1 MQKKSIKK
9 GSLGV
14 LCLIIVFLIALV
26 LSSYK
31 TIAKHINL
39 GLDLQG
45 GFEILYK
52 VEPIQKDK
60 AIDMPSV
67 INSINKRINVL
78 GVNEPQISVEGK
90 DRVRV
95 QLAGAKDLNTAR
107 KLIGTTAK
115 LTFRDVDDKELADS
129 SILQEGGASL
139 AYQNGEP
146 VVSFKVADKAK
157 FQAMT
162 GQIAKR
168 PSGQNIMVIWL
179 DYAQGD
185 TYKKEAQKQSQGQE
199 PKFISAASVNQA
211 LSGDSIIQG
220 HFSEEEA
227 KTLANLINSGS
238 LPVKLNELSSNV
250 ISASYGQDALAKT
263 SIAGLIGTLIV
274 MAFMIYIYR
283 LPGLIASVM
292 LAFYVWMVFAIYS
305 LMGAT
310 FTLSGIGALVL
321 GVGMTVDANIV
332 NYERIRQELY
342 RGKSIRSAV
351 KDGQQLSFAAIFD
364 VQFTTLIAALI
375 MYIWGTGSVKGFA
388 TMLMITVFMTLL
400 LNVGM
405 SKALLNL
412 VVKSGICDHKPTW
425 FAVKQSQIP
434 DVSSGEKQ
442 FYTGTYKL
450 NYVSY
455 AKYSITVA
463 LVIIILSLGIG
474 LTQVVKGKGFF
485 NLGIDFSSG
494 TKITVTSDKVIK
506 VDQVQKDFEKLE
518 LKNFSFQSSG
528 DKTVYATTK
537 QAISTKDLAKMKTEL
552 KKIYGQE
559 PGDNVVTP
567 VVGHDLVNKAIILT
581 IVAWIA
587 MMAYVTMR
595 YEWDYAFSCIIAL
608 IHDVA
613 IVLAV
618 FGILRLEVNIELI
631 SVLLTIIG
639 YSINNSIIVFDRVRE
654 HMRQHKNNPNIDYK
668 VVVNESIDSTIKEA
682 LYSSF
687 TTLFPVIILLAM
699 GSQAIFTFIFAMF
712 IGLVA
717 GTLSSIFIS
726 PMMWLYIRTHLKPKQ
741 KHKKNKIIK
750 KEHLDEYTIPGINA

>member
-450 NYVSY
+450 NY
-455 AKYSITVA
+455 A
-463 LVIIILSLGIG
+463 
-474 LTQVVKGKGFF
+474 
-485 NLGIDFSSG
+485 
-494 TKITVTSDKVIK
+494 
-506 VDQVQKDFEKLE
+506 
-518 LKNFSFQSSG
+518 
-528 DKTVYATTK
+528 
-537 QAISTKDLAKMKTEL
+537 
-552 KKIYGQE
+552 
-559 PGDNVVTP
+559 
-567 VVGHDLVNKAIILT
+567 
-581 IVAWIA
+581 
-587 MMAYVTMR
+587 
-595 YEWDYAFSCIIAL
+595 
-608 IHDVA
+608 
-613 IVLAV
+613 
-618 FGILRLEVNIELI
+618 
-631 SVLLTIIG
+631 
-639 YSINNSIIVFDRVRE
+639 
-654 HMRQHKNNPNIDYK
+654 
-668 VVVNESIDSTIKEA
+668 
-682 LYSSF
+682 
-687 TTLFPVIILLAM
+687 
-699 GSQAIFTFIFAMF
+699 
-712 IGLVA
+712 
-717 GTLSSIFIS
+717 
-726 PMMWLYIRTHLKPKQ
+726 
-741 KHKKNKIIK
+741 
-750 KEHLDEYTIPGINA
+750 